1 MPTFRLIVEHQNG
14 GHHYAHYECVAAT
27 QAGLITELSAVV
39 RELYAEP
46 AVLATL
52 LRDAAAGLGHVADD
66 AAIGAMVE
74 EVVGA
79 VVPRG
84 VAPGRPGR
92 TARPAH
98 LELSRNE
105 LGEVIAHLAAN
116 EVYGTVVPAKR
127 VRNKEVSGMPSR
139 GMDLLGV
146 DLDPL
151 RLILGEV
158 KTSESA
164 DSPPAVVGEGD
175 DSLRG
180 QLLAYLATRER
191 VIQALN
197 WAAKHAP
204 AEHRPAVLRA
214 MFMYLKNEV
223 PIVVFAAL
231 IRPGAIASV
240 NDFGC
245 FQDEP
250 DQFTP
255 GVVRFC
261 LVSLAEPISDLA
273 RDVYDKARMSA

>member
-1 MPTFRLIVEHQNG
+1 MPTFRLVGEHDSG
-14 GHHYAHYECVAAT
+14 RHHYAHYECVAAT
-27 QAGLITELSAVV
+27 EDGLGPELSAVV

-66 AAIGAMVE
+66 AAIDAMVE

-79 VVPRG
+79 VVPPG
-84 VAPGRPGR
+84 VASGRPGR
-92 TARPAH
+92 AARPAQ

-105 LGEVIAHLAAN
+105 LGEVIAHLAAQ
-116 EVYGTVVPAKR
+116 EIYGTVVPAKR

-139 GMDLLGV
+139 GMDLLGI

-151 RLILGEV
+151 SLILGEV
-158 KTSESA
+158 KTSESTV
-164 DSPPAVVGEGD
+164 SPPAVVGVGD

-180 QLLAYLATRER
+180 QLLSYVATRDR

-197 WAAKHAP
+197 WTAKHAP
-204 AEHRPAVLRA
+204 ADHRPAVLRA

-231 IRPGAIASV
+231 IRPAAVASAT
-240 NDFGC
+240 DFGC
-245 FQDEP
+245 FQDDPE
-250 DQFTP
+250 QFMP
-255 GVVRFC
+255 GAVRFC

-273 RDVYDKARMSA
+273 RDVYDQARMSA